1 MTANRRHPSGRI
13 ARTPIEPDRIRAIAG
28 QSFAWLPHRFLQ
40 RGFFTELTAEERSL
54 YLFLVLAGDRHGV
67 SYYGPE
73 RISSALGVT
82 LDDYLQLRNSLI
94 ALDLIAFDGTRF
106 QVLALPSHPVS
117 RPCKPLR
124 TRQDFE
130 DHDPLTIRKLIR
142 DDLLDR

>member
-1 MTANRRHPSGRI
+1 MTANRHHRPGRI
-13 ARTPIEPDRIRAIAG
+13 ARTPIEPDRIRSISG
-28 QSFAWLPHRFLQ
+28 QSFAWIPHRFLQ
-40 RGFFTELTAEERSL
+40 RGFFAELTTEERSL

-82 LDDYLQLRNSLI
+82 LDDYLHIRNSLI

-106 QVLALPSHPVS
+106 QVLALPSRPVS
-117 RPCKPLR
+117 RPSKPLR

-130 DHDPLTIRKLIR
+130 HRDPLTIRHIIR